1 MVTMTMVATE
11 GKLKIAIIIIIIYYY
26 NYHDNGCKRGF
37 LVRKSLVDLTQASNL
52 KYISKVL
59 KVGLY
64 RNIVIF
70 TLQRTTLP
78 SGASYTNNPKGLIE

>member
-1 MVTMTMVATE
+1 MTMVATE
-11 GKLKIAIIIIIIYYY
+11 GKVKIAIIGKLKQT
-26 NYHDNGCKRGF
+26 NNGYHDNGCKRGF